1 MSESTSRPLSQEPN
15 ERHSIHVEVP
25 PRFYLLPGG
34 AMCMGTAVGLVRGS
48 RAAGLRFLAENAHR
62 PPTTVQGWY
71 FYNKTKNYKM
81 MLGGLSKAGTDAAKL
96 GFTALAWVTFEEGLN
111 QVGYGDIGEIGAGM
125 GTAAVFAGVYRLP
138 WRTASRAGILGML
151 VGVSMRTI
159 RWGKQRLAE
168 AAQARTERNQ

>member
-1 MSESTSRPLSQEPN
+1 MSATSQNSDKPY
-15 ERHSIHVEVP
+15 SIHVEIP

-34 AMCMGTAVGLVRGS
+34 AMCIGTAIGLVRGS

-62 PPTTVQGWY
+62 PPTTVRGWY

-111 QVGYGDIGEIGAGM
+111 HVGWGDVGEIGAGI
-125 GTAAVFAGVYRLP
+125 GTAGVFAGVYRLP
-138 WRTASRAGILGML
+138 WRTASRAGILGTL
-151 VGVSMRTI
+151 VGITMRTV

-168 AAQARTERNQ
+168 EARAQSEAVQ